1 MKLIYLFF
9 LTSILWFGSLSAE
22 QLGELSNSDFI
33 KMQPEALVIDIRTEQ
48 EWQQTG
54 TIPNSHKL
62 QFFSAEGKYDTEE
75 WIRQMEALKNNPN
88 QPVILVC
95 RSGSRSSMV
104 GNMLTKQLNMKNV
117 YHLSNG
123 ILPYIKTGH
132 TVKKECP
139 DSKPC

>member
-1 MKLIYLFF
+1 MKLIYSFF

-22 QLGELSNSDFI
+22 ELGELSNPDFV

-62 QFFSAEGKYDTEE
+62 QFFSAEGKYDTDE
-75 WIRQMEALKNNPN
+75 WIQKMEALKTNPD

-104 GNMLTKQLNMKNV
+104 GNMLAKQLNMKNI

-123 ILPYIKTGH
+123 IVHYIKTGNAIQ
-132 TVKKECP
+132 KECT
-139 DSKPC
+139 DSKSC

>member
-1 MKLIYLFF
+1 MKLIYSFF
-9 LTSILWFGSLSAE
+9 LTSFLWFGSLSAE
-22 QLGELSNSDFI
+22 ELGELSNPDFV

-62 QFFSAEGKYDTEE
+62 QFFSAEGKYDTDE
-75 WIRQMEALKNNPN
+75 WIQKMEALKTNPD

-104 GNMLTKQLNMKNV
+104 GNMLAKQLNMKNI

-123 ILPYIKTGH
+123 IVPYIKTGNAIQ
-132 TVKKECP
+132 KECT
-139 DSKPC
+139 DSKSC

>member
-1 MKLIYLFF
+1 MKLTYSFF
-9 LTSILWFGSLSAE
+9 LTLLLTFGSLSAE
-22 QLGELSNSDFI
+22 ELGELSNSDFV

-75 WIRQMEALKNNPN
+75 WIRQMEALKTNPD

-132 TVKKECP
+132 AVKKDCP
-139 DSKPC
+139 DSKSC

>member
-1 MKLIYLFF
+1 MKLIYSFF

-22 QLGELSNSDFI
+22 ELGELSNPDFV

-62 QFFSAEGKYDTEE
+62 QFFSAEGKYDTDE
-75 WIRQMEALKNNPN
+75 WIQKMEALKTNPD

-104 GNMLTKQLNMKNV
+104 GNMLAKQLNMKNI

-123 ILPYIKTGH
+123 IVPYIKTGNAIQ
-132 TVKKECP
+132 KECT
-139 DSKPC
+139 DSKSC